1 MLNGE
6 EVEETELS
14 GFESDQQ
21 TFLCANV
28 VHNQLLQVSQQLSHK
43 HPFMAQFLTWSLPGN
58 ILQKHKMFDLV
69 QCRLLFSLT
78 GSTASFDKPKFYPPP
93 STGVFWLRP
102 KHCVNFAVLTDN
114 SSICATH
121 QL

>member
-28 VHNQLLQVSQQLSHK
+28 VHNQLVQVSSWYTGNSKHHQTIDCSNQWIIWLNYMYCILSVV
-43 HPFMAQFLTWSLPGN
+43 TEEN
-58 ILQKHKMFDLV
+58 IWERERERKRERDLN
-69 QCRLLFSLT
+69 L
-78 GSTASFDKPKFYPPP
+78 A
-93 STGVFWLRP
+93 
-102 KHCVNFAVLTDN
+102 
-114 SSICATH
+114 
-121 QL
+121 